1 MNGYGPDSRVWVL
14 FVVVYRRGVL
24 GFGGKKSIIF
34 DIDKGLP
41 WYLVRS
47 WVLRDF

>member
-1 MNGYGPDSRVWVL
+1 MGLGAFRSDCEE
-14 FVVVYRRGVL
+14 GVL